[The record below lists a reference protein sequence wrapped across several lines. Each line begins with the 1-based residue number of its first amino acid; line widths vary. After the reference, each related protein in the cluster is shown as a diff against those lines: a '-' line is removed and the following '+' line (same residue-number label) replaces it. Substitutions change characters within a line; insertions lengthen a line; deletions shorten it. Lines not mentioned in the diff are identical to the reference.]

1 MKPITSA
8 ITTVLSKAYTEI
20 GTPHGEHGLAT
31 QSSSVAVAGW
41 LAKQRPADMDKAAVS
56 RASQHNV
63 GLTVRYEGRY
73 PSGPNGESL
82 PSYQVAVDCHVE
94 GSEDDRRAALADLR
108 NFDTPAPIR
117 EIEAW
122 LAELSVISASRQR
135 EGMESALM
143 LEAYASRLATY
154 PADVVRYA
162 LLTKSWKWWP
172 TWDELKSV
180 CDAKAGPRRHMI
192 AALQKPAPDPEPQ
205 RRAATQAERDRMQ
218 ALVDEMFSNKSPEMR
233 KAAVDEAMKGYC
245 MTGPET

>member
-1 MKPITSA
+1 
-8 ITTVLSKAYTEI
+8 
-20 GTPHGEHGLAT
+20 
-31 QSSSVAVAGW
+31 
-41 LAKQRPADMDKAAVS
+41 MDKAAVS

-63 GLTVRYEGRY
+63 GLMVRYEGRY

-205 RRAATQAERDRMQ
+205 RRAATQAERDRIQ
-218 ALVDEMFSNKSPEMR
+218 ALVDEMFPNKSPEMR
-233 KAAVDEAMKGYC
+233 KAAVDEAMKGDC